1 MADNTSEVKH
11 ITALDFDIEKAE
23 RQLDELLEK
32 FNRIS
37 DEIANRNWTVNDIM
51 NGGSEFDKLKNE
63 AASVTNEINNLQ
75 QQINIYNT
83 NIINNITQ
91 VNQQFDV
98 TANAARDTGNAVDE
112 LGEDME
118 RAGRNTDNLNNRM
131 NVLSATI
138 TYQLVNALEDAARA
152 AYDAVKSTEDSMT
165 DISRVLNLTGSQ
177 VENMRSQMFGLGQEY
192 GRSFE
197 DVSAVTLRFAQA
209 GYDMQDSIELSKS
222 ALLALNT
229 AELDV
234 ENGTQSLIGIIS
246 QWGMEASDL
255 ITIIDKLN
263 YTADHNAVTTQD
275 LVDGLLKASS
285 MAKTAGMSFD
295 DTVGVLTAM
304 KVASGAAGKEV
315 GNAFKSIMAYIQ
327 RPESLKLFDSMGI
340 EVYADKLSGEL
351 LPMMT
356 ILENMTKKWNTSQ
369 TEMLDTMIK
378 SGDAAQMMSEE
389 WAIATDSMDEYTQYQ
404 NAMAEATDKANTAEA
419 RAQAQAAAGV
429 FRRNYYISL
438 MENFT
443 KATEI
448 SKDLINAEGHSMA
461 ENSRYMQTLTAKT
474 EQLITALTE
483 LAVTAADAGA
493 LDVAKGAIEAATA
506 FTKWTVDTDTLLP
519 LLAALGG
526 IMVTIN
532 QNRIADTIN
541 AGRNAIINMQNA
553 AAGATAGISAMSGA
567 IGIAGIAISG
577 IALAITGIISSI
589 REAQEE
595 TKRLREE
602 AIEQGKVDKEHYNT
616 LNELIAEYETYSD
629 KIKYTDEEKE
639 NLRALTE
646 KIVDMYGYEANGI
659 DLVNGKYDEQIEK
672 LRTLNEEKL
681 KELENSQQAA
691 LNAARGAITSGD
703 ISAYKGDLLSDEND
717 VNGNNDAAVEL
728 MKEYINSKWE
738 RSGLTAVNLLEG
750 AFGGIK
756 GIQVRQSEEGLA
768 AVSEMMEKLKD
779 EGLGG
784 TELFTMLNSAYTELA
799 EKINTVKL
807 AADELAKTKLKSYI
821 ENEAN
826 AVENLTLKAF
836 PEWENGLLKLAEE
849 DEYLYESLKNTADA
863 IKSDLVAKELPEILN
878 SPKYDDTAHQLEILA
893 EQGKLT
899 ADTFQY
905 TAAAHNGFSDE
916 LTKSNIT
923 IKEAVDYF
931 NKLADSSK
939 KSAGGVGDISD
950 AAILSEK
957 ELAALEKE
965 ITNFEKG
972 ISSINGYI
980 QILNEGN
987 GLTAEQV
994 LELCDNYGL
1003 LSEQFTLTEKGYMIE
1018 VSALEQLREAQ
1029 AQEAIAARNSQ
1040 IEQTKVL
1047 QSGLIERIKAYGIEI
1062 NSIANLAEAQE
1073 ALASVDAMTKDNQYG
1088 VNNAQDALKQ
1098 QALHSIAA
1106 EIRDIAGA
1114 YEETEKLADGFY
1126 KTLGVS
1132 FDTKE
1137 KETDVLKEITA
1148 AFEHLVDIGVYSID
1162 EQIAYYE
1169 DLRRTVAL
1177 TEEQYKSLE
1186 STLSKL
1192 YQEQLKQQ
1200 QEAIKEQYE
1209 EQKQAIEDK
1218 YDLEKEA
1225 LKKTLDDE
1233 KDARKE
1239 YWSDELDNLKTSLNE
1254 QINTAKKVYEQ
1265 KKKLTEKSHD
1275 NQKKSLETLR
1285 DTELANIKAT
1295 YNAQID
1301 ALNKIKAAR
1310 QAERDEEDYQNKR
1323 AELLEQISYYEQRTG
1338 TDAVEQ
1344 LESLRKQLAELDR
1357 DRQRELEDEDI
1368 DNQIDSLENERD
1380 SKTEAVKNSY
1390 NQQIEALKT
1399 AQEIEL
1405 DMYKETYDREVEL
1418 LKKRLD
1424 SETKEME
1431 KRRDR
1436 DLKRLEEEQDRKL
1449 KALEDEKDAA
1459 IKAADTK
1466 WKEIQKVFND
1476 SNLALI
1482 AAAGQFAPALYE
1494 QFHNLFTSRFE
1505 LDLQELAS
1513 LMEQL
1518 ETKKSTFAAQSGV
1531 KPTTKAPDTSL
1542 QLTISGMDK
1551 KNMATAATGG
1561 KTLSDGIAMLHK
1573 DELVVN
1579 APVTKWL
1586 EEMAAKSKVNVGISP
1601 AITGSLRQMSNY
1613 YNSPRTNYNN
1623 TSNRYDNNNSRQVIN
1638 NFNAPLQHIER
1649 VEDDVDMEAA
1659 TNAIGRNIMR
1669 KVSTML

>member
-11 ITALDFDIEKAE
+11 ITALDFDMDRAMQ
-23 RQLDELLEK
+23 QLDELFAK
-32 FNRIS
+32 FNSIS
-37 DEIANRNWTVNDIM
+37 NEIANRNWSVNDII
-51 NGGSEFDKLKNE
+51 NGSGGFDKLKNE
-63 AASVTNEINNLQ
+63 AASVTNEINHLQ
-75 QQINIYNT
+75 QQINNYNT

-91 VNQQFDV
+91 VNQQV
-98 TANAARDTGNAVDE
+98 NNTTNEIREAGNAAGQM
-112 LGEDME
+112 GEDME

-131 NVLSATI
+131 NALSATI

-152 AYDAVKSTEDSMT
+152 AYEAVKSTEDSMT
-165 DISRVLNLTGSQ
+165 DISRVLNLTSSQ
-177 VENMRSQMFGLGQEY
+177 AENMRSQMFGLGQEF
-192 GRSFE
+192 GRSFD

-246 QWGMEASDL
+246 QWGMEASEL
-255 ITIIDKLN
+255 TTIIDKLN
-263 YTADHNAVTTQD
+263 YTADNNAVTTQD

-315 GNAFKSIMAYIQ
+315 GNALKSIMAYIQ

-356 ILENMTKKWNTSQ
+356 ILENMTNKWNTSQ

-389 WAIATDSMDEYTQYQ
+389 WAIATDSMDEYTHYQ

-438 MENFT
+438 MENFKT
-443 KATEI
+443 AMEV
-448 SKDLINAEGHSMA
+448 SDDLINAEGHSMA
-461 ENSRYMQTLTAKT
+461 ENSRYMETLTAKT

-483 LAVTAADAGA
+483 LAVTAADAGL

-506 FTKWTVDTDTLLP
+506 FTKWTVNTENLKP
-519 LLAALGG
+519 LLFALSG
-526 IMVTIN
+526 IMITIN
-532 QNRIADTIN
+532 QNRIADTID
-541 AGRNAIINMQNA
+541 AGVNSLINMRNAATGA
-553 AAGATAGISAMSGA
+553 AAGVGTLNGALGA
-567 IGIAGIAISG
+567 IG
-577 IALAITGIISSI
+577 LAVTGISLVITAINEHNALIS
-589 REAQEE
+589 ENNQ
-595 TKRLREE
+595 KLM
-602 AIEQGKVDKEHYNT
+602 EQGEAASETSKK
-616 LNELIAEYETYSD
+616 LNELYDRYNVLNNISEKTQAQENEYKTVQQEIIELLGS
-629 KIKYTDEEKE
+629 KAAAF
-639 NLRALTE
+639 NALTQGTE
-646 KIVDMYGYEANGI
+646 KY
-659 DLVNGKYDEQIEK
+659 
-672 LRTLNEEKL
+672 NETL
-681 KELENSQQAA
+681 KELIQTENYSYLEQLDKAKAAAEDEAQRVNKIKNISSTSVNNYNDPAGQYLYSAGLASLDSGIYSIDRTSDNFENYTRHKEALAA
-691 LNAARGAITSGD
+691 LDEEYERLIKTQQTEAASALVNSEMYKNISGYFGEISGAVEKAVEAEVKYQEQLYIINNGLPKTY
-703 ISAYKGDLLSDEND
+703 AEQVKMND
-717 VNGNNDAAVEL
+717 VIFI
-728 MKEYINSKWE
+728 KT
-738 RSGLTAVNLLEG
+738 GLTEDYKAQVNELTTAYYSAADAEQDF
-750 AFGGIK
+750 AK
-756 GIQVRQSEEGLA
+756 MSKSEEWAATTRELETLA
-768 AVSEMMEKLKD
+768 AS
-779 EGLGG
+779 
-784 TELFTMLNSAYTELA
+784 
-799 EKINTVKL
+799 
-807 AADELAKTKLKSYI
+807 
-821 ENEAN
+821 
-826 AVENLTLKAF
+826 
-836 PEWENGLLKLAEE
+836 
-849 DEYLYESLKNTADA
+849 
-863 IKSDLVAKELPEILN
+863 
-878 SPKYDDTAHQLEILA
+878 
-893 EQGKLT
+893 GKLT
-899 ADTFQY
+899 ADTIQY
-905 TAAAHNGFSDE
+905 TTAAHNGYTEQLKQFGMTAADCV
-916 LTKSNIT
+916 N
-923 IKEAVDYF
+923 YF
-931 NKLADSSK
+931 NKLAGTSQNA
-939 KSAGGVGDISD
+939 AGGVGDIAE
-950 AAILSEK
+950 AALLSEK

-980 QILNEGN
+980 QTLNEGN

-1003 LSEQFTLTEKGYMIE
+1003 LSEQFTLTEKGYQIE

-1047 QSGLIERIKAYGIEI
+1047 QTGLIERIKAYGIEI

-1132 FDTKE
+1132 FDTNDE
-1137 KETDVLKEITA
+1137 KDALKELTA

-1162 EQIAYYE
+1162 EQITYYE
-1169 DLRRTVAL
+1169 DLRRTLAL

-1209 EQKQAIEDK
+1209 NQKQAIEDR
-1218 YDLEKEA
+1218 YDDEKEA
-1225 LKKTLDDE
+1225 LKKALDDE

-1254 QINTAKKVYEQ
+1254 QISTAKKVYEQ

-1275 NQKKSLETLR
+1275 NQQKSLEALR
-1285 DTELANIKAT
+1285 DSELANIKAT

-1357 DRQRELEDEDI
+1357 DRQRELEDEGI
-1368 DNQIDSLENERD
+1368 DNQIDSLEEERD

-1399 AQEIEL
+1399 AQEIEV

-1424 SETKEME
+1424 NETKEME

-1436 DLKRLEEEQDRKL
+1436 DLKRLEEEQSAKL

-1518 ETKKSTFAAQSGV
+1518 ETKKSTFAAKSGV

-1551 KNMATAATGG
+1551 KKMATAATGG

-1586 EEMAAKSKVNVGISP
+1586 EEMAAKFKVNVGVSP
-1601 AITGSLRQMSNY
+1601 DITGSLRQMSNY
-1613 YNSPRTNYNN
+1613 YNSPRTSYNN
-1623 TSNRYDNNNSRQVIN
+1623 TSNRYDNNNSRQVIQ
-1638 NFNAPLQHIER
+1638 NFNVNAPLQNIEKI
-1649 VEDDVDMEAA
+1649 EDNADMEAA
-1659 TNAIGRNIMR
+1659 VNALERDIMR

>member
-37 DEIANRNWTVNDIM
+37 DEIANRNWSVNDII

-118 RAGRNTDNLNNRM
+118 RAGQNTDNLNTHM
-131 NVLSATI
+131 NALAFTI
-138 TYQLVNALEDAARA
+138 TRRLINALLDAGEASA
-152 AYDAVKSTEDSMT
+152 EAVKSTEDSMVE
-165 DISRVLNLTGSQ
+165 ISRVLNLTSTDT
-177 VENMRSQMFGLGQEY
+177 ENMRSQLFGLGQDF

-197 DVSAVTLRFAQA
+197 DVSTVALKFAQA
-209 GYDMQDSIELSKS
+209 GYDMSDSVENTR
-222 ALLALNT
+222 AMLLALNT
-229 AELDV
+229 AELDA
-234 ENGTQSLIGIIS
+234 EKGTQSLIGIMS
-246 QWGMEASDL
+246 QWGYEASDL

-295 DTVGVLTAM
+295 DTVGVLTAL

-327 RPESLKLFDSMGI
+327 RPESLKLFDEMGI
-340 EVYADKLSGEL
+340 EVYANKLTGEL

-356 ILENMTKKWNTSQ
+356 ILENMTNKWNSSQ
-369 TEMLDTMIK
+369 EQMVDTLVK
-378 SGDAAQMMSEE
+378 SGDAAQMLSEE
-389 WAIATDSMDEYTQYQ
+389 WAIATDTMGEYTQYT

-429 FRRNYYISL
+429 YRRNYYIAL

-448 SKDLINAEGHSMA
+448 SADLINAEGHSMD
-461 ENSRYMQTLTAKT
+461 ENSRYMETLTAKT

-483 LAVTAADAGA
+483 LAVTAADAGL
-493 LDVAKGAIEAATA
+493 LDLAKLAIDAATQ
-506 FTKWTVDTDTLLP
+506 FTKWTTSTETLIPMLTS
-519 LLAALGG
+519 LAG
-526 IMVTIN
+526 IMVMIN
-532 QNRIADTIN
+532 QNRIADRITN
-541 AGRNAIINMQNA
+541 TVTTFNNMRNAAHGA
-553 AAGATAGISAMSGA
+553 AAGIGTLNTALGAVGLAATGISLIVTA
-567 IGIAGIAISG
+567 IKAYNAQISENNQN
-577 IALAITGIISSI
+577 LM
-589 REAQEE
+589 
-595 TKRLREE
+595 
-602 AIEQGKVDKEHYNT
+602 EQGEAASESSQK
-616 LNELIAEYETYSD
+616 LNELCDKYTALENISARTQDQDNEYKTVQQDIVKLLGDRAAALEGLTQGTAEYNEALKDLIQTENYSYLEQLD
-629 KIKYTDEEKE
+629 KARTAAEDEAQRVNKIKNISSTSVNDYNDKAGQYLYSAGLASLDSGIYSIDRTSDNFENYTRHKEALAALDEEYERLIKTQQTE
-639 NLRALTE
+639 AASALVNSEMYKNISSYFGEISGAVEKAVEAEVKYQEQLYIINNGLPKTYAEQVKMNDVIFIKTGLTE
-646 KIVDMYGYEANGI
+646 DYKAQ
-659 DLVNGKYDEQIEK
+659 VNELTTAYYSAADAEQDFAK
-672 LRTLNEEKL
+672 MAKSEEWAATTR
-681 KELENSQQAA
+681 ELE
-691 LNAARGAITSGD
+691 T
-703 ISAYKGDLLSDEND
+703 
-717 VNGNNDAAVEL
+717 
-728 MKEYINSKWE
+728 
-738 RSGLTAVNLLEG
+738 
-750 AFGGIK
+750 
-756 GIQVRQSEEGLA
+756 LA
-768 AVSEMMEKLKD
+768 AS
-779 EGLGG
+779 
-784 TELFTMLNSAYTELA
+784 
-799 EKINTVKL
+799 
-807 AADELAKTKLKSYI
+807 
-821 ENEAN
+821 
-826 AVENLTLKAF
+826 
-836 PEWENGLLKLAEE
+836 
-849 DEYLYESLKNTADA
+849 
-863 IKSDLVAKELPEILN
+863 
-878 SPKYDDTAHQLEILA
+878 
-893 EQGKLT
+893 GKLT
-899 ADTFQY
+899 ADTIQY
-905 TAAAHNGFSDE
+905 TTAAHNGYTEQLKQFGMTAADCV
-916 LTKSNIT
+916 N
-923 IKEAVDYF
+923 YF
-931 NKLADSSK
+931 NKLAGTSQNA
-939 KSAGGVGDISD
+939 AGGVDDIAE
-950 AAILSEK
+950 AALLSEK

-980 QILNEGN
+980 KTLNEGN

-1047 QSGLIERIKAYGIEI
+1047 QTGLIERIKAYGIEI

-1073 ALASVDAMTKDNQYG
+1073 ALASVNTMTKDNQYG
-1088 VNNAQDALKQ
+1088 VSNAQDALKQ

-1132 FDTKE
+1132 FDTKK

-1186 STLSKL
+1186 STLSEL

-1209 EQKQAIEDK
+1209 NQKQAIEDR
-1218 YDLEKEA
+1218 YDDEKEA

-1239 YWSDELDNLKTSLNE
+1239 YWSDELDKLKTSLNE

-1357 DRQRELEDEDI
+1357 DRQRELEDDNI
-1368 DNQIDSLENERD
+1368 DNQIDSLEKERD

-1390 NQQIEALKT
+1390 TQQINALKT
-1399 AQEIEL
+1399 AQETEL

-1436 DLKRLEEEQDRKL
+1436 DLKRLEEEQSAKL

-1531 KPTTKAPDTSL
+1531 KPKTKAPDTSL

-1586 EEMAAKSKVNVGISP
+1586 EEMAAKFKVNVGISP

-1613 YNSPRTNYNN
+1613 YNSPRTNYNS
-1623 TSNRYDNNNSRQVIN
+1623 TSNRYDNNNSRQVIQ
-1638 NFNAPLQHIER
+1638 NFNVNAPLQNIEKI
-1649 VEDDVDMEAA
+1649 EDGADMEAA
-1659 TNAIGRNIMR
+1659 VNALERDIMR